1 MSPIFWPHFA
11 CLYLGISSSCPKKR
25 VFSVCSGSVD
35 SPPSSCVVN
44 PSLNSSMSASCSF
57 KSTLND
63 PSDESSVTA
72 RCRWPTDKRFSS
84 LNVTR
89 LWSNDLKKKLQF
101 EINYKNMNEISQH
114 FWIQMP
120 DWFCFQIQ
128 WGSEIQI
135 WNAWKGVVC
144 KWPSNGIWYLEAW
157 LFEIWTNRHFVKNHL
172 ISRQKCP
179 DFKWPGFKMAGTIA
193 LYLRINANP
202 VNFVSFNTG

>member
-1 MSPIFWPHFA
+1 MSDEWVTITNVQRMRVKGKIINDVTLMSPIFWPHFA

-89 LWSNDLKKKLQF
+89 LWSNDLNKITIWNKLQKHEWNQSTF
-101 EINYKNMNEISQH
+101 LDTNTGLIS
-114 FWIQMP
+114 FSNIVR
-120 DWFCFQIQ
+120 
-128 WGSEIQI
+128 I
-135 WNAWKGVVC
+135 WN
-144 KWPSNGIWYLEAW
+144 PDLE
-157 LFEIWTNRHFVKNHL
+157 HL
-172 ISRQKCP
+172 KRGCLQMA
-179 DFKWPGFKMAGTIA
+179 FKWDLIFGSLTIWN
-193 LYLRINANP
+193 LDK
-202 VNFVSFNTG
+202 